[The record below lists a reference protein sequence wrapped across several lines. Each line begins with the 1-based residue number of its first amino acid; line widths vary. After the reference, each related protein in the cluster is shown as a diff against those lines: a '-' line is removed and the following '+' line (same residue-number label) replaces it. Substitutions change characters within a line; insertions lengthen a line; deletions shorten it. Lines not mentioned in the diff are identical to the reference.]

1 MEQYLILF
9 MYWAAGVLAHVAA
22 DSAKYK
28 VDVKTYFLSRPVST
42 CASLLVSG
50 GLAIGYWA
58 QGITDFMSYFG
69 TAYLAESLI
78 NRYEVQQNVQT
89 TVGQG
94 DEAASAGGTGGAG
107 AGGGTIGSDISQASG
122 ASSGSGSGTDATN

>member
-1 MEQYLILF
+1 MDQMILF
-9 MYWAAGVLAHVAA
+9 MYWAAGILVHVAA
-22 DSAKYK
+22 TAAKYK
-28 VDVKTYFLSRPVST
+28 VDVKTYFISRPVST
-42 CASLLVSG
+42 VASIFVSA
-50 GLAIGYWA
+50 GLALSFWA

-94 DEAASAGGTGGAG
+94 DAPTSTGCAGGSGTGS
-107 AGGGTIGSDISQASG
+107 GTIGDDVSQASG
-122 ASSGSGSGTDATN
+122 AGRGSGTDAAG